1 MNHLG
6 GQGVEVDCRGRVRLY
21 RTTAGRGQVM
31 DFLERLK
38 SPYDYC
44 A

>member
-1 MNHLG
+1 
-6 GQGVEVDCRGRVRLY
+6 VEVGLY